1 MNFIK
6 VLVAVFLIVSIL
18 ANAETT
24 NNEAV
29 GDDGISC
36 KAKCI
41 LACALSSTPH
51 CLDDCLKQ
59 CQLSVTPQVLNCNFT
74 CSIERCSK
82 FREDSKLMGSCLEE
96 CSTRYCN

>member
-1 MNFIK
+1 MNFTK
-6 VLVAVFLIVSIL
+6 VVVAVFLIVTIL

-24 NNEAV
+24 NNEVV

-41 LACALSSTPH
+41 LACALSRTPH

-59 CQLSVTPQVLNCNFT
+59 CSFPVSPEVLNCNFA
-74 CSIERCSK
+74 CSTECCSK
-82 FREDSKLMGSCLEE
+82 FREDLKLMGSCLED
-96 CSTRYCN
+96 CSTKYCN

>member
-1 MNFIK
+1 MNFTKI
-6 VLVAVFLIVSIL
+6 VVAILLIVTIL

-24 NNEAV
+24 NNEIV

-59 CQLSVTPQVLNCNFT
+59 CQLPVSSEVLNCNFT
-74 CSIERCSK
+74 CSTERCFK
-82 FREDSKLMGSCLEE
+82 FREDSKLMGNCLEE
-96 CSTRYCN
+96 CSTKYCN

>member
-1 MNFIK
+1 MNFTK
-6 VLVAVFLIVSIL
+6 VLVTVFLIVSIL
-18 ANAETT
+18 ANVEAT

-41 LACALSSTPH
+41 LACALSRTPH

-59 CQLSVTPQVLNCNFT
+59 CQLPVSPEVLKCNFA
-74 CSIERCSK
+74 CSTERCSK
-82 FREDSKLMGSCLEE
+82 FREDSELMGSCLKE